1 MVLLRKSIPQN
12 RNLKAAAELNVI
24 QQQEICIVEVIA
36 KKISKKSLF
45 KLLFIG
51 FTVGLTIFSLLCGI
65 AAIFGA
71 ETVQWNG
78 VYRTGFEG
86 LLYSIFMGPVLG
98 IVFSCVIWLFLVPG
112 LWIYSFFQPLKVSF
126 KNTLNEQPKV
136 V

>member
-1 MVLLRKSIPQN
+1 M
-12 RNLKAAAELNVI
+12 
-24 QQQEICIVEVIA
+24 EVIA

-78 VYRTGFEG
+78 IYRTGVEG

-126 KNTLNEQPKV
+126 KNILNEQPKV

>member
-1 MVLLRKSIPQN
+1 M
-12 RNLKAAAELNVI
+12 
-24 QQQEICIVEVIA
+24 EVIA

-45 KLLFIG
+45 KILFIG
-51 FTVGLTIFSLLCGI
+51 FTTGLTIFSLLCGI

-71 ETVQWNG
+71 ETIQWNG
-78 VYRTGFEG
+78 IYRTGIEG
-86 LLYSIFMGPVLG
+86 LIYSIFMGPVLG
-98 IVFSCVIWLFLVPG
+98 IVFSCVIWLFIVPG